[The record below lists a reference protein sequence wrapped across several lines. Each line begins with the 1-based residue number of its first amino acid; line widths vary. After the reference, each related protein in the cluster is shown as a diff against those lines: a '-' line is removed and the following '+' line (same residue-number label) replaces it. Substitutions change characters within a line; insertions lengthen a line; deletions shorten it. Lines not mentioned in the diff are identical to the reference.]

1 MELFDNFTAVLWVV
15 SWLTYLIWLFFYLL
29 WMVIFFLPFIV
40 SKRKTASVLLVNMI
54 FAPTIIWWLIQL
66 LYEIFRGWNNSSQNY
81 QNNSYYSSK
90 QNWSSNY
97 F

>member
-1 MELFDNFTAVLWVV
+1 MKLISEIML
-15 SWLTYLIWLFFYLL
+15 LIWTISLIKFVIWFIGYVV

-66 LYEIFRGWNNSSQNY
+66 LYEIFRSWNNHQQNY

>member
-66 LYEIFRGWNNSSQNY
+66 LYEIFRSWNNHQ
-81 QNNSYYSSK
+81 
-90 QNWSSNY
+90 
-97 F
+97 

>member
-66 LYEIFRGWNNSSQNY
+66 LYEIFRSWNNHPQNY